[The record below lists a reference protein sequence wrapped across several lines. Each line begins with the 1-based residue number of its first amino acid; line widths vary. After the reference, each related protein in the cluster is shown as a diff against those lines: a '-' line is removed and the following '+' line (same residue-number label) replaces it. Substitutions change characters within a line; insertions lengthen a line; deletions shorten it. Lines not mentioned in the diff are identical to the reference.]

1 MSNEIYNILNN
12 ACTELQ
18 KISKGQNLSI
28 ITKKIYMIMICRKIK
43 YGIIMARSS
52 DERIIERFS
61 RLGRT

>member
-18 KISKGQNLSI
+18 KIFKGQNLSI